1 MDGLESRMEGTDEGI
16 NEMCKTLEITQSK
29 QQRKNRKNERGK
41 GKQRLRDPWD
51 YKKKILFS
59 HDNSPRGREK
69 EARAEKELENIMAEK
84 FLNLTKDINL
94 QTLAEQIG

>member
-16 NEMCKTLEITQSK
+16 NEMCKILEITQSK

-51 YKKKILFS
+51 YKKRSYFHMIIVPEEERKRPGLKKNLKI
-59 HDNSPRGREK
+59 
-69 EARAEKELENIMAEK
+69 
-84 FLNLTKDINL
+84 
-94 QTLAEQIG
+94 